1 MINYYQVYWHHE
13 KIVRDSEENLHVS
26 ITEDFRYFVCNFY
39 TEAVVGMLINL
50 FQHPDICECAKT
62 YEYFS
67 VILHNSLPAVLLSQG
82 NPSLN

>member
-1 MINYYQVYWHHE
+1 MINYHQVYWHHG
-13 KIVRDSEENLHVS
+13 KKVRDSEENLHVS

-39 TEAVVGMLINL
+39 TEAVAGMLINL
-50 FQHPDICECAKT
+50 FQHPDTCECAKT

-67 VILHNSLPAVLLSQG
+67 VIPQNSLLPVLLSQG